1 MNRLVMIVALAA
13 TYFVFAMLLNSVA
26 PVILQSML
34 TFGVDKVATSTL
46 DACKDLPIAITSLCA
61 AAYLPRLGY
70 RRSMILGLSFVSL
83 ACMAMPLLPGFLTT
97 RLMFVAVGIGFALI
111 KVSVYSSIGLLSP
124 EPSRHASLTS
134 LLEGLFMLG
143 VLSTSW
149 VFSMF
154 INRDAPGDPVWL
166 HVYWLLAGIAAAA
179 ALLVAFA
186 RLDESGAHA
195 TEPAGE
201 SPLRGMLGLLRH
213 PEVLVFLAA
222 AFLYVLIEQQ
232 VQTWLPTF
240 NREELKLP
248 VTLSV
253 QLASLYSGALAC
265 GRLSASIALRHIYWR
280 NLLVGCLV
288 AAAGV
293 LVLSVRASAAGATD
307 WASLPFAAYLPAV
320 LGLCLAPIYPTIC
333 STMLSSLPLD
343 RHAAMTGLIVVF
355 SALGGTSGSF
365 ITGRIFAATDGRTAF
380 ALGLVPMAL
389 LVGALF
395 WFDRSLHSRQ
405 RKLAAQAAP
414 AR

>member
-1 MNRLVMIVALAA
+1 MNRLIMIVALAA

-34 TFGVDKVATSTL
+34 TFGVDKIATSTL
-46 DACKDLPIAITSLCA
+46 DACKDLPIAITSLCV

-70 RRSMILGLSFVSL
+70 RRAMILGLSFVAL
-83 ACMAMPLLPGFLTT
+83 ACMAMPLAPGFLTT
-97 RLMFVAVGIGFALI
+97 RLMFVAVGAGFALI
-111 KVSVYSSIGLLSP
+111 KVAVYSSIGLLSP
-124 EPSRHASLTS
+124 QPSRHASLTS

-149 VFSMF
+149 VFSLF

-166 HVYWLLAGIAAAA
+166 HVYWLMAGIAAAA

-186 RLDESGAHA
+186 RLDESGAHGA
-195 TEPAGE
+195 EVTAG
-201 SPLRGMLGLLRH
+201 SPLRGMLSLLER

-240 NREELKLP
+240 NREELRLP

-253 QLASLYSGALAC
+253 QLASLYSGALAF
-265 GRLSASIALRHIYWR
+265 GRLSASVALRHIYWR
-280 NLLVGCLV
+280 NLLVGCLIV
-288 AAAGV
+288 AAGM
-293 LVLSVRASAAGATD
+293 LIMSVRASAAGASD
-307 WASLPFAAYLPAV
+307 WASLPLAAYFPAV
-320 LGLCLAPIYPTIC
+320 LGLFLAPIYPTIC
-333 STMLSSLPLD
+333 STMLSSLPLEK
-343 RHAAMTGLIVVF
+343 HAAMTGLIVVF

-389 LVGALF
+389 LIGALF
-395 WFDRSLHSRQ
+395 WFDRRLRHRVAGQ
-405 RKLAAQAAP
+405 P
-414 AR
+414 

>member
-1 MNRLVMIVALAA
+1 MNRIIMIVALAA

-46 DACKDLPIAITSLCA
+46 DACKDLPIAITSLAA
-61 AAYLPRLGY
+61 AAYIPRLGY
-70 RRSMILGLSFVSL
+70 RRAMMLGLGFVAL
-83 ACMAMPLLPGFLTT
+83 ACMAMPLVPGFVTT
-97 RLMFVAVGIGFALI
+97 RLMFVAVGVGFALV

-124 EPSRHASLTS
+124 EPKQHASLTS

-149 VFSMF
+149 VFSLF
-154 INRDAPGDPVWL
+154 INRNAPGDPVWL
-166 HVYWLLAGIAAAA
+166 HVYWLLAVIAAAA
-179 ALLVAFA
+179 AVLVGFA
-186 RLDESGAHA
+186 RLDESAVHA
-195 TEPAGE
+195 AEPTGE
-201 SPLRGMLGLLRH
+201 SPIPGMLNLLRH
-213 PEVLVFLAA
+213 REVLVFLAA

-240 NREELKLP
+240 NREELRLP

-280 NLLVGCLV
+280 NLLIGCLI
-288 AAAGV
+288 AAACT
-293 LVLSVRASAAGATD
+293 LLFAVRASGAGATD
-307 WASLPFAAYLPAV
+307 WASLPLAAYLPAV
-320 LGLCLAPIYPTIC
+320 LGLFLAPIYPTIC
-333 STMLSSLPLD
+333 STMLSSLPLE
-343 RHAAMTGLIVVF
+343 RQAPMTGLIVVF

-380 ALGLVPMAL
+380 TLGLVPMAL
-389 LVGALF
+389 LIGALLL
-395 WFDRSLHSRQ
+395 FDRTLRSR
-405 RKLAAQAAP
+405 LALAQP
-414 AR
+414 A

>member
-1 MNRLVMIVALAA
+1 MNRTIMIVALAA

-46 DACKDLPIAITSLCA
+46 DACKDLPIAITSLAA
-61 AAYLPRLGY
+61 AAYIPRLGY
-70 RRSMILGLSFVSL
+70 RRAMMLGLGFVAL
-83 ACMAMPLLPGFLTT
+83 ACMAMPLVPGFATT
-97 RLMFVAVGIGFALI
+97 RLMFVAVGVGFALV

-124 EPSRHASLTS
+124 EPKRHASLTS

-149 VFSMF
+149 IFSLF
-154 INRDAPGDPVWL
+154 IDRHAPGNPVWL
-166 HVYWLLAGIAAAA
+166 HVYWLLAAIAAGA
-179 ALLVAFA
+179 ALLVGFA
-186 RLDESGAHA
+186 RLDESAIHVA
-195 TEPAGE
+195 AAEE
-201 SPLRGMLGLLRH
+201 SPIPGMLNLLRH
-213 PEVLVFLAA
+213 REVLVFLIA

-240 NREELKLP
+240 NREVLQLP

-265 GRLSASIALRHIYWR
+265 GRLSASLALRRIYWR

-288 AAAGV
+288 AAACT
-293 LVLSVRASAAGATD
+293 LLLSVRTSGAGATD
-307 WASLPFAAYLPAV
+307 WASLPLAAYLPAV
-320 LGLCLAPIYPTIC
+320 LGLFLAPIYPTIC
-333 STMLSSLPLD
+333 STMLSSLPLEK
-343 RHAAMTGLIVVF
+343 HAPMTGLIVVF

-380 ALGLVPMAL
+380 TLGLVPMAL
-389 LVGALF
+389 LIGALLL
-395 WFDRSLHSRQ
+395 FDRTLRARPVVAH
-405 RKLAAQAAP
+405 AA
-414 AR
+414 

>member
-34 TFGVDKVATSTL
+34 TFGVDKIATSTL

-70 RRSMILGLSFVSL
+70 RRSMILGLGFVSL
-83 ACMAMPLLPGFLTT
+83 ACMAMPLVPSFVTT

-154 INRDAPGDPVWL
+154 INRSNPADPSWL
-166 HVYWLLAGIAAAA
+166 HVYWLLAAIAGGA

-195 TEPAGE
+195 AVPTTE
-201 SPLRGMLGLLRH
+201 SPVRGMLGLLRH

-240 NREELKLP
+240 NREVLKLP

-253 QLASLYSGALAC
+253 QLASLYSGALAG

-293 LVLSVRASAAGATD
+293 LLLSVRASAGGATD
-307 WASLPFAAYLPAV
+307 WASLPLAAYLPAL
-320 LGLCLAPIYPTIC
+320 LGLLLAPIYPTIC
-333 STMLSSLPLD
+333 STMLSSLPLE

-380 ALGLVPMAL
+380 SLGLVPMAL
-389 LVGALF
+389 LIGALF
-395 WFDRSLHSRQ
+395 WFDRSLHAQ
-405 RKLAAQAAP
+405 RRVAPQPAP
-414 AR
+414 AQ